1 MNPTTIR
8 DQHINILKDTLL
20 LLFISLFCL
29 SCEAPMVEEETTQE
43 KDTPNHEN
51 ANLIVSIFQLEQM
64 PFAVANRSTPSEAS
78 TRLNYAV
85 YDMEGT
91 RVKQVNQIASEAE
104 YGTAYFQLP
113 VGDYQL
119 VALAHSSN
127 GNPTMTDLS
136 KVKFTNAQGFSD
148 TFLAYQTVTVTDQP
162 QTLSLSLR
170 RIVFLCRFIVTDDY
184 QENVTRLQ
192 FQYKGGSGAFN
203 AKTGFGSVN
212 SIQTVSVDAAQ
223 GLKQFDLYTFL
234 HDTEGTIHLTV
245 SALDASGVELLKRE
259 FDVAMKQNCIS
270 CVSGPLFSGTNTTT
284 HSITGTILIDTTWAD
299 TYYYTF

>member
-1 MNPTTIR
+1 MNPSTIR
-8 DQHINILKDTLL
+8 DQHINNWTNTWL

-29 SCEAPMVEEETTQE
+29 SCEAPMVEEEATQE
-43 KDTPNHEN
+43 KATSNHAN
-51 ANLIVSIFQLEQM
+51 ANLIVSIFQLEQI
-64 PFAVANRSTPSEAS
+64 PFVAANRAAPSEAS

-85 YDMEGT
+85 YDMGGT
-91 RVKQVNQIASEAE
+91 RIKQVNQVSGDAE

-119 VALAHSSN
+119 VAVAHSSK
-127 GNPTMTDLS
+127 GNPTMTDLT
-136 KVKFTNAQGFSD
+136 KVKWTNAQGFSD

-162 QTLSLSLR
+162 RTLSLSLR
-170 RIVFLCRFIVTDDY
+170 RIVSLCRFIVTDDY
-184 QENVTRLQ
+184 PENVTRLQ

-212 SIQTVSVDAAQ
+212 SIQTVSFDVSQ

-234 HDTEGTIHLTV
+234 HDAEGTIHLVVTAYSTDNTV
-245 SALDASGVELLKRE
+245 LLEKE

-284 HSITGTILIDTTWAD
+284 HSITSTILIDTTWDD